1 MVAHERK
8 IRARREEVCDE
19 ECPHVEARAL
29 WVEALATFGDR
40 AQELTFL
47 RSRAT
52 VASEPDDELVA
63 SEDVV
68 SEAADRGRRSNG
80 SGPKPVAL
88 QRSPELTQACSPKVD
103 HIDFPPMTRASRDAH
118 EAALLH
124 LPSVVCA
131 GPPRRPSPARVLGV
145 GVSDRSPRADASLVA
160 SA

>member
-1 MVAHERK
+1 MNLYSMVGSGNGTSEAAALSARLATWHDAMVAHERK

-80 SGPKPVAL
+80 SGPKPVAR
-88 QRSPELTQACSPKVD
+88 RSELFVGSSA
-103 HIDFPPMTRASRDAH
+103 RSRTATA
-118 EAALLH
+118 EL
-124 LPSVVCA
+124 
-131 GPPRRPSPARVLGV
+131 
-145 GVSDRSPRADASLVA
+145 
-160 SA
+160 